1 MENQL
6 PNGKKALEEE
16 LIRGHGM
23 ANQLLEVLVQDK
35 LNTHLEEEGSSKS
48 VLPFVEDLVRKVLCS
63 FTNTLLILNSNN
75 DVSNE
80 VAASITLRDVSSSI
94 NCPKLQS
101 VDETCKSPNILNPK
115 SGSGCY
121 KRKSIAPTWK
131 KDSSILIEDGYT
143 WRKYGQKMT
152 QSKYLRSYYRCTHKN
167 DQGCQAIKQV
177 QRIQDNPPLY
187 RTTYYS
193 HHTCKSPMNPEIIVE
208 PFSPSASSILLSFDN
223 NLQSKQENPFSSS
236 ILASTK
242 HEPQEV
248 IHNEHS
254 AQNKLSTFEN
264 LLFYD
269 YDIPFDYSRN
279 ATLLSS
285 TEAVQFENVYEQYGF

>member
-1 MENQL
+1 MKKKENI
-6 PNGKKALEEE
+6 NTSEKKRLKIKIVIKSFLYMCLSLSILFSKLSSE
-16 LIRGHGM
+16 LI
-23 ANQLLEVLVQDK
+23 
-35 LNTHLEEEGSSKS
+35 SKM
-48 VLPFVEDLVRKVLCS
+48 FEM
-63 FTNTLLILNSNN
+63 
-75 DVSNE
+75 
-80 VAASITLRDVSSSI
+80 
-94 NCPKLQS
+94 
-101 VDETCKSPNILNPK
+101 
-115 SGSGCY
+115 CY
-121 KRKSIAPTWK
+121 
-131 KDSSILIEDGYT
+131 
-143 WRKYGQKMT
+143 
-152 QSKYLRSYYRCTHKN
+152 RSYYRCSHKN
-167 DQGCQAIKQV
+167 DQGCQAMKQV

>member
-1 MENQL
+1 M
-6 PNGKKALEEE
+6 
-16 LIRGHGM
+16 
-23 ANQLLEVLVQDK
+23 
-35 LNTHLEEEGSSKS
+35 
-48 VLPFVEDLVRKVLCS
+48 C
-63 FTNTLLILNSNN
+63 
-75 DVSNE
+75 
-80 VAASITLRDVSSSI
+80 
-94 NCPKLQS
+94 C
-101 VDETCKSPNILNPK
+101 
-115 SGSGCY
+115 
-121 KRKSIAPTWK
+121 
-131 KDSSILIEDGYT
+131 
-143 WRKYGQKMT
+143 
-152 QSKYLRSYYRCTHKN
+152 RSYYRCTHKN